1 MKDHAGPAKKSSYP
15 LSYSEHSMTAP
26 HVDTERISAETFVA
40 HVEHYSTLG
49 STNDR
54 ALQCAAEGD
63 CPMPMLIVAASQTAG
78 RGRGANRW
86 WTGKGSL
93 AMSLLLEADRLT
105 GPRGTPS
112 PLTAI
117 AAALAIVDTIAP
129 LLSGHVIGIRWP
141 NDVLADGDKLAGIL
155 IEATTDG
162 KLVIGVGLNTNNPMD
177 DAPVELAQSATTLLD
192 LTGRHHD
199 QTELLVRL
207 LLCLERLLD
216 ETVDNPRQVA
226 ARANGLC
233 LQRGK
238 QLSLRH
244 GNRTITGRC
253 EGIASDGALLLDTPQ
268 GRQHFHSGVVEP

>member
-1 MKDHAGPAKKSSYP
+1 
-15 LSYSEHSMTAP
+15 MTAP

-40 HVEHYSTLG
+40 AVEHYSTLG

-54 ALQCAAEGD
+54 ALQCAAEGN

-78 RGRGANRW
+78 RGRGGNRW

-93 AMSLLLEADRLT
+93 AMSLLVESGRLA
-105 GPRGTPS
+105 GPEGIPSPLTPSPLTPS

-141 NDVLADGDKLAGIL
+141 NDVLVDGNKLAGIL
-155 IEATTDG
+155 IEATTNG
-162 KLVIGVGLNTNNPMD
+162 KLVIGIGLNTNNLVA
-177 DAPVELAQSATTLLD
+177 DAPHELAQSATTLLD

-207 LLCLERLLD
+207 LLGLERLLD
-216 ETVDNPRQVA
+216 ETVDNPRQVG

-233 LQRGK
+233 PQRGK
-238 QLSLRH
+238 QLSLRY

-253 EGIASDGALLLDTPQ
+253 EGIAHDGALLLDTPQ